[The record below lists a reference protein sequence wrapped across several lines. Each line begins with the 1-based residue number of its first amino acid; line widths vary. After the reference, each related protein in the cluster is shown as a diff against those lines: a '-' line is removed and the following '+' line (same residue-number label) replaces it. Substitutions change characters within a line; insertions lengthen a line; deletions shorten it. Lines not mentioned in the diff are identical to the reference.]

1 MGRPSKS
8 LAVHEL
14 HGTRDHSNR
23 TPSAFVSGRPKYP
36 SHLSKEARAEMKRC
50 CGILERR
57 HVLTE
62 GEVTILTLYST
73 IYARWVSAKRQVG
86 DNLMIEFTV
95 LDSNGV
101 AHKTMRLNPLL
112 KVISDAESRLLAL
125 AKSLGLTPVDRGR
138 SKQTAMNPGEEIIPG
153 SIADLFPELVG
164 RPKSDPDAVTFK
176 PMPPPATLEEDE
188 QESQGGSDVDG

>member
-8 LAVHEL
+8 LATHEL
-14 HGTRDHSNR
+14 HSTRDHANR

-36 SHLSKEARAEMKRC
+36 THLSKEARAEMKRC

-86 DNLMIEFTV
+86 DELMIEFTV

-101 AHKTMRLNPLL
+101 AHKTTRLNPLL
-112 KVISDAESRLLAL
+112 KVVSECESRLLAL
-125 AKSLGLTPVDRGR
+125 AKSLGLTPVDRER
-138 SKQTAMNPGEEIIPG
+138 SKQTATNPGEEIIPG

-164 RPKSDPDAVTFK
+164 GQPAPASAAVAFT
-176 PMPPPATLEEDE
+176 PMPPPATFEED
-188 QESQGGSDVDG
+188 ESQGGSDANE

>member
-8 LAVHEL
+8 VAVHEL
-14 HGTRDHSNR
+14 HGTRDHSSR

-86 DNLMIEFTV
+86 DDLMIEFTV
-95 LDSNGV
+95 LDSNGA

-125 AKSLGLTPVDRGR
+125 AKSLGLTPVDRER
-138 SKQTAMNPGEEIIPG
+138 SKQTAVNPGEEIIPG
-153 SIADLFPELVG
+153 SIGDLYPELVG
-164 RPKSDPDAVTFK
+164 RQPKPDAAAVVFT
-176 PMPPPATLEEDE
+176 PMPPPATIEEDE
-188 QESQGGSDVDG
+188 PQGGSDANE